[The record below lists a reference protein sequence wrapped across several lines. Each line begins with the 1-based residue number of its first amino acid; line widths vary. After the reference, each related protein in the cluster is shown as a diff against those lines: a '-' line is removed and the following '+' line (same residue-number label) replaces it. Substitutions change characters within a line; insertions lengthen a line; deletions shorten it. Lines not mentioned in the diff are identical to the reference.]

1 MTNIWKAVLSE
12 VVRKEPRGERQQWP
26 AAKPFWQDSLTS
38 SWSQEKEKETP
49 TRRHV

>member
-12 VVRKEPRGERQQWP
+12 VVRKEPRGERQRWP